1 MATMIGN
8 GIDVV
13 AFLKSQHNQI
23 KDGFERVL
31 VAQGKER
38 ERAFTDL
45 RRLLAVHETAEE
57 EIVHPAA
64 RRALRDG
71 STIVSARL
79 REENAAKKALA
90 ELETL
95 DVMSRDF
102 EASLRTLQASVI
114 THAEAEE
121 REELAA
127 LATALEPSRLERMRK
142 AAQLAESIAPTRPHP
157 GIESATA
164 NLLVGPFVSMVD
176 RARDAL
182 TGKR

>member
-1 MATMIGN
+1 
-8 GIDVV
+8 V
-13 AFLKSQHNQI
+13 A
-23 KDGFERVL
+23 
-31 VAQGKER
+31 
-38 ERAFTDL
+38 
-45 RRLLAVHETAEE
+45 
-57 EIVHPAA
+57 
-64 RRALRDG
+64 
-71 STIVSARL
+71 ARL

-102 EASLRTLQASVI
+102 EASFRAFQASVI
-114 THAEAEE
+114 AHAESEE
-121 REELAA
+121 QEELAG
-127 LATALEPSRLERMRK
+127 LATALEPSRLSRMRK
-142 AAQLAESIAPTRPHP
+142 AAELAEAIAPTRPHP